1 MDTEKIYK
9 TDIVNAF
16 TNLLEEG
23 KELKDK
29 LTQATAEMTR
39 FSYFMRTDA
48 EPEPYINYLH
58 RQYKP
63 VMKRIYIPIKLH
75 IISFLRQKVI
85 HQTDAVPPS
94 VMEDEESGA
103 IVNKKEDAS

>member
-29 LTQATAEMTR
+29 LTQATTAITK
-39 FSYFMRTDA
+39 FPYFMDTGD
-48 EPEPYINYLH
+48 EPEPYIYYLH

-63 VMKRIYIPIKLH
+63 VTKRIYIPIKLH
-75 IISFLRQKVI
+75 IIAFFRQKII
-85 HQTDAVPPS
+85 HQIDAIPPS
-94 VMEDEESGA
+94 FMEDEKSDTA
-103 IVNKKEDAS
+103 